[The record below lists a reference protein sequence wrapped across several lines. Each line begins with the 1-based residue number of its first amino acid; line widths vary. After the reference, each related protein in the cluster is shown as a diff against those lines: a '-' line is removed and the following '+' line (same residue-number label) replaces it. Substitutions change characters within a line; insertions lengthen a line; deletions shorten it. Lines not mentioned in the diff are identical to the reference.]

1 MTLVNE
7 HRSSNIM
14 PELVKSESPAAG
26 KRQFNLDDFA
36 RKRPK
41 SEPET
46 SGSQEA
52 PVVVDVED
60 TAKVTQTI
68 ESKNESI
75 QTPFTPVKVD
85 ASVDLTTPEH
95 DAQNVPPDSTKEP
108 SVPLLEL
115 PQIESSQEY
124 NRMSVEPQEQ
134 TPEGELPNIEKLD
147 SNSQKPLTQ
156 KQLERLE
163 KQKIREK
170 ERLEREKKKEE
181 ERILKKLERER
192 KDQERLLKKQKL
204 EEEKERKREEERQR
218 REEKKR
224 KADEER
230 KRKEQERLKKDEEKK
245 RKEEER
251 KQLEEERKKQEEQKE
266 RSQKKISNFFSV
278 KPAVSKQKASAPI
291 AKSPNSTVPEVQSSL
306 YEKDFLPF
314 FIKRNA
320 LMAPTQSLSKA
331 DLEDLI
337 RKFDESLS
345 SSNTASLSEM
355 FPKLAI
361 STQHS
366 IFTTSEELAEALNST
381 SSSEST
387 VVTLI
392 KNLPNIKY
400 LQFYENAKP
409 PYVGTWCSQK
419 HSNIPF
425 KASNP
430 LDTSLT
436 GYDYN
441 YDSDLDWQDGDEGD
455 GEDIDDLEDG
465 DDDEDLNE
473 DEEMDDFVENNNE
486 KRRLNLGPMEAVT
499 ILNDGSNPAIFDNL
513 QVRLFQP
520 QLQFPIDPT
529 KDYWGSTKTKIS
541 TPSKASETSFSVS
554 QLKATP
560 VQDKSPSGMNILTP
574 QKPTIQDKLVVQELI
589 AFIEK
594 NSDFTIGTLSELAKK
609 EFKNYTKSILK
620 HTIQDVAVYNKKQS
634 LWEIK
639 EGAKEKA

>member
-7 HRSSNIM
+7 PRSSNMM
-14 PELVKSESPAAG
+14 PQLVKNESPATG

-41 SEPET
+41 SESET
-46 SGSQEA
+46 PGSQEV
-52 PVVVDVED
+52 PVVVDVDD
-60 TAKVTQTI
+60 TEKVTQIADT
-68 ESKNESI
+68 KNESI
-75 QTPFTPVKVD
+75 QMPSTPVKVN
-85 ASVDLTTPEH
+85 ASVDLTTPDS
-95 DAQNVPPDSTKEP
+95 DAQDAPPDVTN
-108 SVPLLEL
+108 VPLLEL
-115 PQIESSQEY
+115 PQVDSSQECS
-124 NRMSVEPQEQ
+124 RMSVEPKEE
-134 TPEGELPNIEKLD
+134 TPADEMPNVEKLD

-170 ERLEREKKKEE
+170 ERLERERKKEE

-230 KRKEQERLKKDEEKK
+230 KRKEQERLKKEEDKK

-251 KQLEEERKKQEEQKE
+251 KQLEEERKKQEEQKD

-278 KPAVSKQKASAPI
+278 KPAVSKQIASAPI
-291 AKSPNSTVPEVQSSL
+291 AKSSNSTVPELQSTL

-314 FIKRNA
+314 FIKRNTIMA
-320 LMAPTQSLSKA
+320 LTQSLAKA

-345 SSNTASLSEM
+345 SSNTVSLSEM
-355 FPKLAI
+355 FPKLAV
-361 STQHS
+361 STHNS
-366 IFTTSEELAEALNST
+366 TFTTSEQLAEALDST
-381 SSSEST
+381 SSSESN
-387 VVTLI
+387 VITLI

-419 HSNIPF
+419 HSNIPLEP
-425 KASNP
+425 SNP

-436 GYDYN
+436 GYDYD

-520 QLQFPIDPT
+520 QLIQFPIDPT
-529 KDYWGSTKTKIS
+529 KDYWGASKTKAL
-541 TPSKASETSFSVS
+541 TPSKASEKIISVS
-554 QLKATP
+554 QMKAVP
-560 VQDKSPSGMNILTP
+560 VQAKSPSGMNILTP

-639 EGAKEKA
+639 EGAKEKV